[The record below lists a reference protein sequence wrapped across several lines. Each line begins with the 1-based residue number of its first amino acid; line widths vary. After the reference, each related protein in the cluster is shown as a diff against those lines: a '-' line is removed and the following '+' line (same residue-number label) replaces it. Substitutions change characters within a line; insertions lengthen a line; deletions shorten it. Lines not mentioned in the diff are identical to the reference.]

1 MLNFRGIY
9 RSVRNPYITIKAISP
24 FNGYLCGIRLV
35 TELTGYAS
43 YHLKTTICR
52 VTPTMLVSKAMAI
65 MLINSFM
72 Y

>member
-9 RSVRNPYITIKAISP
+9 RSVRNPYITIKAIGT

-43 YHLKTTICR
+43 YHLNTAICR
-52 VTPTMLVSKAMAI
+52 VIPTMVVSKAIAE
-65 MLINSFM
+65 MLINSFIP
-72 Y
+72 